1 MDQCGTLKQG
11 TVRVS
16 TNSFRIGMSLGV
28 NDGIDDTD
36 ENERDEEQ
44 NDVIANGHDQGV
56 MVPKVEMRAR
66 CIRVFA
72 YVPYAGLLSDG

>member
-16 TNSFRIGMSLGV
+16 TNSFRIGMCLGV
-28 NDGIDDTD
+28 NDGIDDAD

-44 NDVIANGHDQGV
+44 NDVIANGHDHGV
-56 MVPKVEMRAR
+56 MVPEVEMRAR
-66 CIRVFA
+66 SIRVFA